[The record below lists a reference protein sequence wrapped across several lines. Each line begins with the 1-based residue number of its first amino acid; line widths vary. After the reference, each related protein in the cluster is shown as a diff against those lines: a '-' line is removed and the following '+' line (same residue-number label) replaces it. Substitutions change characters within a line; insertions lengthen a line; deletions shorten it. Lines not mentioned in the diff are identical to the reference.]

1 MIVNKNGKIM
11 TAHLIE
17 PSIAEGR
24 SAPPTTTTEYTTVQ
38 LLRETLA
45 DVMGVEQVAAD
56 SNFFD
61 ELGADSMVMARF
73 CARLRKQTALPPVS
87 IKTVYEHPTISSL
100 ATALTNGAPTTPPES
115 TNGSTTESTT
125 ESTTVRLLRE
135 TLADVMGIKQV
146 AVDSNFFD
154 ELGADSMVMARFC
167 ARLRKQTDLPPVSIK
182 TVYEHPTVNRLATAL
197 TDAVPTTTTLGQ
209 NGTTNGAVNPI
220 TPTVKTDA
228 PKTKNDAALTLVP
241 ASGALSSNGA
251 MPILAQKAMPAP
263 AQATTPVGTPRY
275 VLCGALQFL
284 VIFGYPYVLSLMTVL
299 GYEWAMADA
308 TSFID
313 IYIRSVLAGGGIF
326 LGTAIFPILLK
337 WLLIGRWQPQQI
349 RVWSLEYFRFWL
361 VKTLI
366 RLNPMV
372 LFVGS
377 PLYTLY
383 LRALGAKIGKNVVI
397 LSQQVPACTD
407 LLTIGDNS
415 VIRKD
420 SNFNCYRVQAGIIRI
435 GPVTIGSDAY
445 VGEKTVL
452 DIETKLGDGAQLG
465 HTSSLHAGQSITAGE
480 HRCGSPALKQTNVDY
495 RRVEPVEGSSLRK
508 GLFVTF
514 QLLNLIFLTSLPM
527 SIGAVVIPMLAELP
541 LFASFVNPLTWG
553 AFLREVLI
561 IAFVIFF
568 GARLL
573 GLVAVV
579 TIPRVLNLALTPDK
593 VYPLYG
599 FHYWAH
605 QTIKRISNAK
615 YYIHLFG
622 DSSYIVHYL
631 RWIGYEFTGGI
642 LQTGSNFGSS
652 VKHDN
657 PFLVAVGRGTMVADG
672 LSCIN
677 ADYSHTSFKLSR
689 VTIGANS
696 FFGNHVAYPAQSK
709 TGDNCLLATKV
720 QVPLDGDVREGVGLL
735 GSPSF
740 TIPRSVQRDVE
751 LDDLTSEELARQLAA
766 KNRHNLVTVGLF
778 ILGQWV
784 YFAGWTLIT
793 YSVAAYYQTAGAWT
807 FALLAPLGLIFR
819 TLYQILL
826 DRVSTLFRNL
836 EPQECSIYDPRFWY
850 HERYWKLSVIPN
862 HVMYLNG
869 TPFKT
874 LAWRLL
880 GAKIG
885 KRVFDDGCYMT
896 EKTLVTIGDEC
907 TFNAGSIVQAH
918 SQEDGG
924 FKSDRIIIGANC
936 TVGLHSLVHYGVTM
950 GDGAQIASD
959 SFLMKGQEVPPHT
972 YWAENPAT
980 EIQANHVA
988 MLSMTPTLPF
998 WQVTDN
1004 SVTLINARRNS
1015 EHDELRQKQMAVN
1028 GGEI

>member
-1 MIVNKNGKIM
+1 M

-24 SAPPTTTTEYTTVQ
+24 SAPPTTTPAPTTGSTTVQ

-45 DVMGVEQVAAD
+45 DVM
-56 SNFFD
+56 
-61 ELGADSMVMARF
+61 
-73 CARLRKQTALPPVS
+73 S
-87 IKTVYEHPTISSL
+87 IE
-100 ATALTNGAPTTPPES
+100 
-115 TNGSTTESTT
+115 
-125 ESTTVRLLRE
+125 
-135 TLADVMGIKQV
+135 QV

-154 ELGADSMVMARFC
+154 ELGADSMVIARFC

-197 TDAVPTTTTLGQ
+197 MDAAPTTTTFGQ
-209 NGTTNGAVNPI
+209 NGTTNGAAIPI
-220 TPTVKTDA
+220 TPIVKNDA
-228 PKTKNDAALTLVP
+228 PQTNTPRTNTPKTKHDAAPTLVP
-241 ASGALSSNGA
+241 LSGAPSSNGA
-251 MPILAQKAMPAP
+251 MSIPAQKAMPTP
-263 AQATTPVGTPRY
+263 AQVTTLVGTPSY
-275 VLCGALQFL
+275 FLCGALQFL
-284 VIFGYPYVLSLMTVL
+284 VIFGYPYVLSLITVL
-299 GYEWAMADA
+299 SYEWTTADA

-313 IYIRSVLAGGGIF
+313 VYIRSVLAGGGIF
-326 LGTAIFPILLK
+326 FGTAIFPILLK

-349 RVWSLEYFRFWL
+349 RVWSLAYFRFWL

-377 PLYTLY
+377 PLYILY

-397 LSQQVPACTD
+397 LSPQVPACTD

-420 SNFNCYRVQAGIIRI
+420 SNFNCYRAHAGIIRI
-435 GPVTIGSDAY
+435 GPVTIGRDAY

-465 HTSSLHAGQSITAGE
+465 HTSSLHAGQSIPAGE
-480 HRCGSPALKQTNVDY
+480 HRCGSPALAQTNVDY
-495 RRVEPVEGSSLRK
+495 RGVEPVDSSPLRK
-508 GLFVTF
+508 GLFVSF
-514 QLLNLIFLTSLPM
+514 QLLNLIFLTSLPL
-527 SIGAVVIPMLAELP
+527 SIGAVVIPMLGDLP
-541 LFASFVNPLTWG
+541 LFASFVHPLTWG

-599 FHYWAH
+599 FHYWVH
-605 QTIKRISNAK
+605 QTITRISNAK

-631 RWIGYEFTGGI
+631 RWIGYEFTGGV

-657 PFLVAVGRGTMVADG
+657 PFLVSVGRGTMVADG

-709 TGDNCLLATKV
+709 AGDNCLFATKV

-766 KNRHNLVTVGLF
+766 KNHHNLVTAGLF

-784 YFAGWTLIT
+784 YFAGWTFIT
-793 YSVAAYYQTAGAWT
+793 YGVAAYYQTAGAWI

-826 DRVSTLFRNL
+826 DRVSTLFRKL

-850 HERYWKLSVIPN
+850 HERYWKLSVIPS

-869 TPFKT
+869 TPFKPFV
-874 LAWRLL
+874 WRLL

-924 FKSDRIIIGANC
+924 FKSDRITIGANC
-936 TVGLHSLVHYGVTM
+936 TVGIHSLVHYGVTL
-950 GDGAQIASD
+950 GDGAQLASD
-959 SFLMKGQEVPPHT
+959 SFLMKGGEVPPYT
-972 YWAENPAT
+972 YWAENPAM
-980 EIQANHVA
+980 EIQANDSA
-988 MLSMTPTLPF
+988 MLTMTPMLPL
-998 WQVTDN
+998 WQVTDHSATIMN
-1004 SVTLINARRNS
+1004 GGPNS
-1015 EHDELRQKQMAVN
+1015 EYAELRQKQMAVN
-1028 GGEI
+1028 GGKI